1 MKAVET
7 RPVAVV
13 GGSDGNAVLAGAGDV
28 VLQLIGGGKV
38 RTTLKFGA
46 IAHRATAHQGGA
58 MAVAEW
64 PNPTEEGR
72 FWLPEPAKWS

>member
-38 RTTLKFGA
+38 RTTLHSTQGSGSPRRSDGGGGMAKSD
-46 IAHRATAHQGGA
+46 RGGA
-58 MAVAEW
+58 VLATGA
-64 PNPTEEGR
+64 
-72 FWLPEPAKWS
+72 S